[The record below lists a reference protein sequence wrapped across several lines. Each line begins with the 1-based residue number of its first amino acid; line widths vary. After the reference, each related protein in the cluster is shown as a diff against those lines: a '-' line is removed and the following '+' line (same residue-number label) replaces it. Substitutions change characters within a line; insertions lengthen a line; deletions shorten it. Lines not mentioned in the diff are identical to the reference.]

1 MTDPTG
7 TQNTAPALRLI
18 VTTDPR
24 PVTDSD
30 DPTATANTEP
40 ALRLISTP
48 NPG

>member
-18 VTTDPR
+18 VTSDPS
-24 PVTDSD
+24 PVSDAD
-30 DPTATANTEP
+30 DPTGTANTEP

-48 NPG
+48 SPE